1 MIYANASDYGNGVA
15 PRLGVP
21 RRDKEALLRAMK
33 SEEPI
38 AIAAG
43 YLVDYSTGKPT
54 DIVDAMYEK
63 NGASWSEEEA
73 WNLEHNDME
82 VSDEFVDALLERS
95 RRDSD
100 A

>member
-1 MIYANASDYGNGVA
+1 MIYANSSDYGSGVV
-15 PRLGVP
+15 PRLGV
-21 RRDKEALLRAMK
+21 RRPDKEALLRAMTG
-33 SEEPI
+33 EEPT

-54 DIVDAMYEK
+54 GIVDAMYER

-82 VSDEFVDALLERS
+82 VSDEFADALLGMGKR
-95 RRDSD
+95 
-100 A
+100 

>member
-1 MIYANASDYGNGVA
+1 MIYANTSDYGRGIT
-15 PRLGVP
+15 PRIGVP
-21 RRDKEALLRAMK
+21 RRDKEALLRVMT

-43 YLVDYSTGKPT
+43 YLVDYSTGKST
-54 DIVDAMYEK
+54 GIVDALYEK

-82 VSDEFVDALLERS
+82 VSEEFVDALLGRS
-95 RRDSD
+95 RR
-100 A
+100 